1 MQKVSLEAQVNES
14 QAGSR
19 LDQVAAELFPDYS
32 RARLQKWIKQGKLL
46 VNGVKS
52 QSKQKLLGDEQ
63 LSINAELETQ
73 EKWQAEELPLDI
85 VFEDDDFLV
94 LNKTAGIVVHPAAGN
109 HSGTLLNALLHHCP
123 ELGNIPRAGII
134 HRLDKDTSGL
144 LVVAKTLSSHQTLV
158 ADLQARELNREYQAL
173 VCGLVTAGGQV
184 DQPLGRHPVQ
194 RKKRAVV
201 HGSAGKHAVT
211 HYRVLQKFRAHS
223 LLQVKLET
231 GRTHQIRVHM
241 AHLGYPLLGDP
252 LYGGRLKIPKA
263 ASPALI
269 ECLKTFKRQALHAWK
284 LGFMHPR
291 TAQYMEWEA
300 PLPADM
306 QTLISILAEDNAHV

>member
-1 MQKVSLEAQVNES
+1 MQKVSLEAQVNEV

-19 LDQVAAELFPDYS
+19 LDQAAAELFPDYS

-46 VNGVKS
+46 VNGEKS
-52 QSKQKLLGDEQ
+52 QSKQKLLGDER
-63 LSINAELETQ
+63 LSINAILEVQ
-73 EKWQAEELPLDI
+73 KKWQAEELPLDI
-85 VFEDDDFLV
+85 VHEDADILV
-94 LNKTAGIVVHPAAGN
+94 LNKAAGIVVHPAAGN

-123 ELGNIPRAGII
+123 ELMNIPRAGII

-158 ADLQARELNREYQAL
+158 ADIQARELNREYQAL

-201 HGSAGKHAVT
+201 HGSAGKPAMT

-269 ECLKTFKRQALHAWK
+269 GCLKTFKRQALHAWK
-284 LGFMHPR
+284 LGFMHPSM
-291 TAQYMEWEA
+291 AKYMEWEA
-300 PLPADM
+300 PSPTDM
-306 QTLISILAEDNAHV
+306 QSLISILAEDNTHV

>member
-1 MQKVSLEAQVNES
+1 MQKVSLEAQVNEY

-46 VNGVKS
+46 VNGEKS

-63 LSINAELETQ
+63 LSINATLEAQQ
-73 EKWQAEELPLDI
+73 EWQAEALPLDI
-85 VFEDDDFLV
+85 VFEDADIMV
-94 LNKTAGIVVHPAAGN
+94 LNKAAGIVVHPAAGN

-123 ELGNIPRAGII
+123 ELANIPRAGII
-134 HRLDKDTSGL
+134 HRLDKDTTGL
-144 LVVAKTLSSHQTLV
+144 LVVAKTLSSHQALV

-184 DQPLGRHPVQ
+184 DEPLGRHPVQ

-201 HGSAGKHAVT
+201 RGSAGKHAVT
-211 HYRVLQKFRAHS
+211 HYRVLKKFRAHS

-252 LYGGRLKIPKA
+252 LYGGRLKLPKA

-284 LGFMHPR
+284 LGFMHPS
-291 TAQYMEWEA
+291 TAQYMEWEVK
-300 PLPADM
+300 LPDDM
-306 QTLISILAEDNAHV
+306 QSLISILEEDNALV

>member
-1 MQKVSLEAQVNES
+1 MQKVSLEAQVNEV

-19 LDQVAAELFPDYS
+19 LDQAAAELFPDYS

-46 VNGVKS
+46 VNGEKS
-52 QSKQKLLGDEQ
+52 QSKQKLLGDER
-63 LSINAELETQ
+63 LSINAILEVQ
-73 EKWQAEELPLDI
+73 KKWQAEELPLDI
-85 VFEDDDFLV
+85 VHEDADILV
-94 LNKTAGIVVHPAAGN
+94 LNKAAGIVVHPAAGN

-123 ELGNIPRAGII
+123 ELMNIPRAGII

-158 ADLQARELNREYQAL
+158 ADIQARELNREYQAL

-201 HGSAGKHAVT
+201 HGSAGKPAMT
-211 HYRVLQKFRAHS
+211 HYRVLQKFRAHT

-269 ECLKTFKRQALHAWK
+269 GCLKTFKRQALHAWK
-284 LGFMHPR
+284 LGFMHPSM
-291 TAQYMEWEA
+291 AKYMEWEA
-300 PLPADM
+300 PSPTDM
-306 QTLISILAEDNAHV
+306 QSLISILAEDNTHV

>member
-1 MQKVSLEAQVNES
+1 MQKVSLEAQVNEV

-19 LDQVAAELFPDYS
+19 LDQAAAELFPDYS

-46 VNGVKS
+46 VNGEKS
-52 QSKQKLLGDEQ
+52 QSKQKLLGDER
-63 LSINAELETQ
+63 LSINAILEVQ
-73 EKWQAEELPLDI
+73 KKWQAEELPLDI
-85 VFEDDDFLV
+85 VHEDADILV
-94 LNKTAGIVVHPAAGN
+94 LNKAAGIVVHPAAGN

-123 ELGNIPRAGII
+123 ELMNIPRAGII

-158 ADLQARELNREYQAL
+158 ADIQARELNREYQAL

-201 HGSAGKHAVT
+201 HGSAGKPAMT

-269 ECLKTFKRQALHAWK
+269 GCLKTFKRQALHAWK
-284 LGFMHPR
+284 LGFMHPSM
-291 TAQYMEWEA
+291 AKYMEWEA
-300 PLPADM
+300 PSPTDM
-306 QTLISILAEDNAHV
+306 QSLISIIAEDNTHV